1 MHIKK
6 AYTFKKKI
14 NVSKFN
20 LKKKSTLLK
29 IKNISVA
36 LSIMPQN
43 LLIVVI
49 ILFSVFKLIYFLIA
63 QNSFQF
69 VRKLIYSQLIHL
81 FVLHN
86 SQDILAI
93 EV

>member
-1 MHIKK
+1 ML
-6 AYTFKKKI
+6 
-14 NVSKFN
+14 VSLIF
-20 LKKKSTLLK
+20 KKKSTLLK

-36 LSIMPQN
+36 LSIMPQD

-49 ILFSVFKLIYFLIA
+49 ILFSVFKLIYLLIA